1 MNTKKIISLAATLLI
16 TLSSV
21 AQIPPIILGD
31 SHVMLRMSKDAR
43 YVLLPVQEA
52 EDIASIAV
60 LNDRNDMVQRIN
72 VKLAVDRVDYWV
84 PYELKAPASW
94 TSSFMATADRRALWA
109 SSFAGKRLSSLTP
122 SIPPTASASVLPTI
136 IPRSMDG

>member
-21 AQIPPIILGD
+21 AQISPIILGD

-72 VKLAVDRVDYWV
+72 VKLAVIV
-84 PYELKAPASW
+84 LTTGCL
-94 TSSFMATADRRALWA
+94 TS
-109 SSFAGKRLSSLTP
+109 
-122 SIPPTASASVLPTI
+122 
-136 IPRSMDG
+136 

>member
-72 VKLAVDRVDYWV
+72 VKLAVDRVDY
-84 PYELKAPASW
+84 
-94 TSSFMATADRRALWA
+94 
-109 SSFAGKRLSSLTP
+109 
-122 SIPPTASASVLPTI
+122 
-136 IPRSMDG
+136 

>member
-1 MNTKKIISLAATLLI
+1 MKKLIVTLVATLTCCLAE
-16 TLSSV
+16 
-21 AQIPPIILGD
+21 AQIAPVILGD
-31 SHVMLRMSKDAR
+31 SHVMLRMNKDAR

-84 PYELKAPASW
+84 PYELNGASLMDIE
-94 TSSFMATADRRALWA
+94 FHGDRRQKGAVGEFVCW
-109 SSFAGKRLSSLTP
+109 K
-122 SIPPTASASVLPTI
+122 
-136 IPRSMDG
+136 

>member
-21 AQIPPIILGD
+21 AQISPIILGD
-31 SHVMLRMSKDAR
+31 SHVMLRMNKDAR

-60 LNDRNDMVQRIN
+60 LNNRNDMVQRIN

-84 PYELKAPASW
+84 PYELKDASLMDIE
-94 TSSFMATADRRALWA
+94 FHGDRRQKGAVGE
-109 SSFAGKRLSSLTP
+109 F
-122 SIPPTASASVLPTI
+122 VC
-136 IPRSMDG
+136 

>member
-21 AQIPPIILGD
+21 AQISPIILGD

-60 LNDRNDMVQRIN
+60 LNDRTI
-72 VKLAVDRVDYWV
+72 WC
-84 PYELKAPASW
+84 
-94 TSSFMATADRRALWA
+94 
-109 SSFAGKRLSSLTP
+109 
-122 SIPPTASASVLPTI
+122 SA
-136 IPRSMDG
+136 